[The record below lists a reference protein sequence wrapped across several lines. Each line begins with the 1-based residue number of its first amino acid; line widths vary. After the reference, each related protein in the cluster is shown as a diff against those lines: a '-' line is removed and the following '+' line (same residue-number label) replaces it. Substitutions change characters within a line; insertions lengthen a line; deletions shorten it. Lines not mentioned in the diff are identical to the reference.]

1 MNKINCRIGH
11 HGLNVSMKKFKES
24 GKVAQVDKIL
34 NLMVVAMMSI
44 KAMMKK
50 VLVSTY
56 K

>member
-1 MNKINCRIGH
+1 MNKINCRIGY

-24 GKVAQVDKIL
+24 GKVAQVDKKL
-34 NLMVVAMMSI
+34 NLMIVAMMSI
-44 KAMMKK
+44 KAMMTK